1 MRMDRFVTNFKYSGN
16 FMRAQANAER
26 VDDFGL
32 RVAQWLTGTIYAA
45 TQTIKGRAMLFR

>member
-26 VDDFGL
+26 VDE
-32 RVAQWLTGTIYAA
+32 WLTGTIYAA

>member
-1 MRMDRFVTNFKYSGN
+1 MELIHNVLFMRMDRFVTNFKYSGN

-32 RVAQWLTGTIYAA
+32 RVAQ
-45 TQTIKGRAMLFR
+45 